1 MNELIG
7 NAEMCGNYKVLGKCS
22 QPSCMKKHENATA
35 DEVTRYLTK
44 LKPFLDEPTMVAKNK

>member
-1 MNELIG
+1 
-7 NAEMCGNYKVLGKCS
+7 
-22 QPSCMKKHENATA
+22 MKKHEDATA